1 MINRFY
7 DIQSGVITYD
17 GIDVKLIEKDSLRR
31 SLGIV
36 LQDTHL
42 FTGTIAENI
51 AYGRA
56 DATRE
61 EILEAARI
69 ANVDSFVQH
78 LDNGYDTVLTDDGAG
93 LSNGQRQLIAIA
105 RAALANAPVLILDE
119 ATSSIDSRTERWYK
133 RGWAGL
139 WKDVRYS
146 LSPTVFQPL
155 LTLTLSWL
163 WIMGVSLNVVTMIPL
178 WNKVVS
184 TTDFILAVL
193 KLINM

>member
-1 MINRFY
+1 MVFQDVDFSYDGKKQILHDVNLYADKGQKVAFVGATGAGKTTITNLINRFY

-78 LDNGYDTVLTDDGAG
+78 LDHGYDTVLTDDGAG

-105 RAALANAPVLILDE
+105 RAALANAPVLD
-119 ATSSIDSRTERWYK
+119 
-133 RGWAGL
+133 
-139 WKDVRYS
+139 
-146 LSPTVFQPL
+146 P
-155 LTLTLSWL
+155 
-163 WIMGVSLNVVTMIPL
+163 
-178 WNKVVS
+178 
-184 TTDFILAVL
+184 
-193 KLINM
+193 